1 MYAVEYTKGARKAL
15 RALPQNVAARILRKI
30 EHLAADPHAPN
41 ANVKRLS
48 GEHVYR
54 LRVGDWRVIYEIQD
68 EALLVSVVRVSPRGG
83 AYR

>member
-1 MYAVEYTKGARKAL
+1 MYAVEYTKEARKAL
-15 RALPQNVAARILRKI
+15 RSLPRNLAAQIVRKI
-30 EHLAADPHAPN
+30 EHLAADPYAPN
-41 ANVKRLS
+41 ANIKRLS
-48 GEHVYR
+48 GERAYR